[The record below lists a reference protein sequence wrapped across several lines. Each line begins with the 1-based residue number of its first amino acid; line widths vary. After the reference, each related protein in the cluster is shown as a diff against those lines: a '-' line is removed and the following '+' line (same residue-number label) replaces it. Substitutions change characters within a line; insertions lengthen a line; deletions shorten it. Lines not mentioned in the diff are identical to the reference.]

1 MDNRA
6 LAFEIIIRYLSN
18 ETFQSSKR
26 EIYNSR
32 VLKHCSNL
40 GYSPFEASFRYSK
53 DFGFIEKLE
62 NNSHWY
68 IKSVD
73 EICKQLYGL
82 INNNRNI
89 ENDNQPLTVP
99 LAFEI
104 IIHEFS
110 NDTDLLRSTTEIKE
124 HVFET
129 RNNREDSFKADSVL
143 STLRF
148 LNHFGFADKT
158 GRSEWC
164 VKSIDDM
171 FDQLRTLVRNR
182 NIEDE
187 GEDF

>member
-32 VLKHCSNL
+32 VLEHCSNL

-53 DFGFIEKLE
+53 DFGFIKKLE
-62 NNSHWY
+62 NNSHWH

-73 EICKQLYGL
+73 EMCQRLCTL
-82 INNNRNI
+82 SDNRDTR
-89 ENDNQPLTVP
+89 NDGQQLTVP

-104 IIHEFS
+104 IIHDFS
-110 NDTDLLRSTTEIKE
+110 DGTDSPRSTTEIKE
-124 HVFET
+124 HVF
-129 RNNREDSFKADSVL
+129 NVRENQEDAFRADSVL

-158 GRSEWC
+158 GHSEWHI
-164 VKSIDDM
+164 KSVNNM
-171 FDQLRTLVRNR
+171 CNTLLNPTIR
-182 NIEDE
+182 E
-187 GEDF
+187 GTNSVY